1 MMHRLKSLR
10 FRILLPVI
18 VIILFIVT
26 LQTSLFSRG
35 YINMILQQEQEVNAV
50 GFETVSRSMV
60 PLIDTSISEVRS
72 MMSDE
77 RVTSYARGQYTST
90 AERIRARIRCLDYL
104 RAENASRDGIY
115 GILFMRKDGSLFGT
129 LPDANFFY
137 DDPDQ
142 NPFPEDVKTRILNI
156 PLGQTVWVGPLS
168 GAVLYGFENDSTPK
182 NIMIAAWKSV
192 NVSYGECYALMLM
205 DESIF
210 GDLFATLQDGKSFW
224 HLFTED
230 HTEIYHSGSEECM
243 APDLLI
249 SNSNSGEVFNDENG
263 RPVCAFSM
271 TMESPAW
278 TLVREVSMESYE
290 RLIGGVRRSA
300 AIFGGAVMLV
310 ALVAYILWLK
320 KFMRQFRALQK
331 GIVRMGEGDLEA
343 TVFEPTSIVEFG
355 EMQRQINRT
364 SQALSQQM
372 DTIRRMERERMELEN
387 ARKEQERITREL
399 SMARE
404 IQESSL
410 PRVFP
415 AFPDRT
421 EFDLFASMTP
431 AKEVGGDFYDFFLT
445 DNNHLALVIADV
457 SDKGIPAAMF
467 MMRAKSLIKNHMLNE
482 NDPAQAL
489 AHTNLQLREGNTS
502 MSFVT
507 VWLAVVE
514 LSTGKGVACNAGH
527 ENPVL
532 YRVGGKFE
540 AQRHKHD
547 MFAGVSKKAQY
558 HNHEFCLRPGDC
570 LFVYTDGVPE
580 ASNGAGERFSE
591 KGLIDT
597 LNRNPDAD
605 PETLIRSVHE
615 AVNSFVGDA
624 PQFDD
629 LTMLCFKM
637 RQ

>member
-1 MMHRLKSLR
+1 MMQQLKSLR
-10 FRILLPVI
+10 FRILLPVM
-18 VIILFIVT
+18 VIILFIVA
-26 LQTSLFSRG
+26 LLTSLFSRG
-35 YINMILQQEQEVNAV
+35 FINMALQQEQEVNAV
-50 GFETVSRSMV
+50 GFETVSSSIV
-60 PLIDTSISEVRS
+60 PLIGASVAEARN
-72 MMSDE
+72 MMADE
-77 RVTSYARGQYTST
+77 RVTSYARNRYAST
-90 AERIRARIRCLDYL
+90 AERVRARIRCMDYL
-104 RAENASRDGIY
+104 RSEIASRDGIY
-115 GILFMRKDGSLFGT
+115 GLLCMRADGSLFGT

-137 DDPDQ
+137 DEPEQ
-142 NPFPEDVKTRILNI
+142 NPLPEDVKNRILNV
-156 PLGQTVWVGPLS
+156 PMGETAWAGPLS
-168 GAVLYGFENDSTPK
+168 GEALYGFEIASTPESV
-182 NIMIAAWKSV
+182 MIAVWKTV

-210 GDLFATLQDGKSFW
+210 DDLFATLKDGKSTW

-230 HTEIYHSGSEECM
+230 RTEICHSGNEGCTDS
-243 APDLLI
+243 DLLI
-249 SNSNSGEVFNDENG
+249 GNSNSGEVFNDENG

-290 RLIGGVRRSA
+290 RLIAGIRLSA
-300 AIFGGAVMLV
+300 AIFGAAIILV

-320 KFMRQFRALQK
+320 KFMRQFRSLQK
-331 GIVRMGEGDLEA
+331 EIVRMGEGDLEA
-343 TVFEPTSIVEFG
+343 TDFEPTSIVEFG
-355 EMQRQINRT
+355 QMQRQINRT
-364 SQALSQQM
+364 RQALKQHI
-372 DTIRRMERERMELEN
+372 DTIRRMEREKMEVEN
-387 ARKEQERITREL
+387 ERKEQERIAREL

-404 IQESSL
+404 IQESTL

-421 EFDLFASMTP
+421 EFELFASMTP
-431 AKEVGGDFYDFFLT
+431 AKEVGGDFYDFFLI
-445 DNNHLALVIADV
+445 DNDHLALVIADV

-467 MMRAKSLIKNHMLNE
+467 MMRAKSLIKNQMLNE

-489 AHTNLQLREGNTS
+489 MDTNLQLREGNSS

-514 LSTGKGVACNAGH
+514 LSTGRGVACNAGH

-532 YRVGGKFE
+532 YRAGEKFE
-540 AQRHKHD
+540 VQRYRHD
-547 MFAGVSKKAQY
+547 MFVGVSKKAQY

-580 ASNGAGERFSE
+580 ASNGAGERFRE
-591 KGLIDT
+591 KGLTDI

-615 AVNSFVGDA
+615 GVDSFVGGA

-629 LTMLCFKM
+629 LTMLCYK
-637 RQ
+637 QK